1 MPGPKPRHLK
11 VLGGTLRRERD
22 GGPESPPLPA
32 VGALPEAPDW
42 LPNAH
47 AVREYERLG
56 AVLLAHGLLTEAS
69 AGALLMLA
77 AVHGRVVQSLAA
89 GTPLQAS
96 LIAQYR
102 GLARDLGLLQ
112 MVRDPQASRPPN
124 RFAQYGRRPEST
136 HPKGTRS

>member
-1 MPGPKPRHLK
+1 MPAAKPRHLRA
-11 VLGGTLRRERD
+11 LSGTLRPCRD
-22 GGPESPPLPA
+22 GGPEAPPLPA

-69 AGALLMLA
+69 AGALLLLA
-77 AVHGRVVQSLAA
+77 SVHGKLVQE
-89 GTPLQAS
+89 LQAGLPLTS
-96 LIAQYR
+96 ALIAQWR

-112 MVRDPQASRPPN
+112 MVREPNATTKPN
-124 RFAQYGRRPEST
+124 RFSHYGRRPGGQS
-136 HPKGTRS
+136 